1 MKIDPD
7 AASKNQA
14 DSDDESEC
22 AELKNLHMSKVVYKY
37 ESSECSSSSDGSVSN
52 RLSPIPD
59 DANSKS
65 YYCYYFLTFTSG
77 VINELTMNFH
87 FFSISDRSN

>member
-22 AELKNLHMSKVVYKY
+22 AELKNLHMIEVVYKY
-37 ESSECSSSSDGSVSN
+37 ESSECSSSSDGSESN

-59 DANSKS
+59 DANSES
-65 YYCYYFLTFTSG
+65 HY
-77 VINELTMNFH
+77 H
-87 FFSISDRSN
+87 

>member
-7 AASKNQA
+7 VTSKNQA

-22 AELKNLHMSKVVYKY
+22 TELKNLYMSEIVYKY
-37 ESSECSSSSDGSVSN
+37 ESSECTSSSDGSESN

-59 DANSKS
+59 DANSES
-65 YYCYYFLTFTSG
+65 RY
-77 VINELTMNFH
+77 
-87 FFSISDRSN
+87 